1 MRKEGSHQVA
11 VNRGESFLTE
21 EHGPFAGNLR
31 SWRPESQGLIKIF
44 NEWAGS
50 WTPKSPQ
57 TAPEHSPV
65 FSRVERGKG
74 GLLAQETVQTLKAS
88 RPCLSPV

>member
-44 NEWAGS
+44 NEEPADS
-50 WTPKSPQ
+50 T
-57 TAPEHSPV
+57 
-65 FSRVERGKG
+65 
-74 GLLAQETVQTLKAS
+74 
-88 RPCLSPV
+88 